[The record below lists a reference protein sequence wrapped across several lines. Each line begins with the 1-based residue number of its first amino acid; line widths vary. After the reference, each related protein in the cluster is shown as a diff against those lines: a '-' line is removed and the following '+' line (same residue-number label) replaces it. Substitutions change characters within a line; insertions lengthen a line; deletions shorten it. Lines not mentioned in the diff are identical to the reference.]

1 MNEQGNDQR
10 PASLLRRIARR
21 VLPPA
26 TPRPEERESIWSISR
41 RDARTFFRLV
51 GLLWTAALAYIAV
64 RQARRPAA
72 EWMTE
77 WPLAPDAPWWQYGG
91 DFVLATMLVFAAVGV
106 GFAILAM
113 LLTRPLNLAGD
124 VLMTLYQA
132 MVNRFVNPVIERH
145 KAEGMV
151 VGLAKGRVEG
161 RAEGRVEGLAEG
173 RVEGVIEGRVEGLA
187 EGRVEGLAE
196 GQAAERSQWQ
206 DWNCR
211 RLAAE
216 AAGQPFDEPPPGAD

>member
-1 MNEQGNDQR
+1 MNEQENEKR
-10 PASLLRRIARR
+10 PASLLRRIARWA
-21 VLPPA
+21 LPPA

-51 GLLWTAALAYIAV
+51 GLLWTLALAYIAI
-64 RQARRPAA
+64 RQAHRPAS
-72 EWMTE
+72 EWMPD

-91 DFVLATMLVFAAVGV
+91 DFALATMLVFAAVGV

-124 VLMTLYQA
+124 ILMTLYQA

-151 VGLAKGRVEG
+151 VGLAKGRE
-161 RAEGRVEGLAEG
+161 
-173 RVEGVIEGRVEGLA
+173 
-187 EGRVEGLAE
+187 EGLAE

-206 DWNCR
+206 HWNRR
-211 RLAAE
+211 RLDAE
-216 AAGQPFDEPPPGAD
+216 AAGQPFHEPPPGTD